1 LAKPPGTSRKVIVP
15 AAGGLFFPQSKS
27 LGLDQAEASPAI
39 LAKVVYAGTVARSFG
54 QASDALQQL
63 ADLPLPEKQVERV
76 TQRLGA
82 ERVAERVATVAAYQ
96 ALPLAEKFDV
106 PAGVTPPTLA
116 VVMVDGGRLQIL
128 DRRPLREEP
137 EGTAPAHPSGTE
149 AAGQPEPAW
158 DEDPAVGPRL
168 ATGGRTRWACS

>member
-1 LAKPPGTSRKVIVP
+1 MSSSRFVRFSPRRCSISPSPTRPPPWKSDPNPIAPVLAVTSRSPVATRTPASSKRVLAKPPGTSRKVIVP

-96 ALPLAEKFDV
+96 ALP
-106 PAGVTPPTLA
+106 
-116 VVMVDGGRLQIL
+116 
-128 DRRPLREEP
+128 
-137 EGTAPAHPSGTE
+137 
-149 AAGQPEPAW
+149 
-158 DEDPAVGPRL
+158 
-168 ATGGRTRWACS
+168 